1 MARII
6 YVHVQTLSFTV
17 HTILGNFSAASLR
30 LFLFLLHGATKRG
43 EWGHSPSWPLGADGP
58 TTEQKGVIGV
68 GGVGPRTGAS
78 RRLPGRSPGG
88 RTPERPLGDS
98 RGMREPSPG
107 QPFPPPRPPSL
118 QQKSETPEA
127 ATLVPLRGA
136 LMSNAGDLYPV
147 FTENDV
153 KSKEA

>member
-1 MARII
+1 MGT
-6 YVHVQTLSFTV
+6 QP
-17 HTILGNFSAASLR
+17 
-30 LFLFLLHGATKRG
+30 
-43 EWGHSPSWPLGADGP
+43 PSWPLSGRP
-58 TTEQKGVIGV
+58 HHRREIRVIRV
-68 GGVGPRTGAS
+68 GGEEPRTGAS

-118 QQKSETPEA
+118 QQKSETPKA